1 MIFPRKTKLP
11 SIWNDTKSCWVWL
24 LHYTCWKMHQNASG
38 QRLHHLQAAVVP
50 FRKEPSTEGIQNNQ
64 GNWVRGIVCLH
75 LCYMKK
81 LKLLSSSQFICL
93 KNKLLT
99 SCSHTNVMKNKILSK
114 DVATYEWGTAFW
126 ARAFVLIASTKGKN
140 FLYTLF
146 LPAPSCKFDP
156 SSVMHMKDF

>member
-1 MIFPRKTKLP
+1 MKWHKILLGLAATLHMLKNAPKCKWAKTP
-11 SIWNDTKSCWVWL
+11 SLASC
-24 LHYTCWKMHQNASG
+24 SSS
-38 QRLHHLQAAVVP
+38 
-50 FRKEPSTEGIQNNQ
+50 FRKELSTEGIQNNQ